1 MASRSRLMGGSTLYF
16 YMWQCCLCSL
26 PPQSKGWNGKTQI
39 GEAERKRGWETM
51 DIVNGIPRFRAPS
64 GLCHPWLM
72 RQHAMLCR
80 LFSLQKHC
88 ILDIRYIEEGSRKDQ
103 GAQATA
109 WLRSCSPREP
119 HLVHWGRFID
129 THTHMYRRWP
139 CSSIRLA
146 AHEDDGKAQRCN
158 RGKAGH
164 VYCDRACDCI

>member
-1 MASRSRLMGGSTLYF
+1 MLIRPVNICDDNSVHKLELTHIPIRRPPSVSSPSFSLRLT
-16 YMWQCCLCSL
+16 
-26 PPQSKGWNGKTQI
+26 I
-39 GEAERKRGWETM
+39 VERTCTRYPM
-51 DIVNGIPRFRAPS
+51 HHHLIRDRQ
-64 GLCHPWLM
+64 LM